1 MSEYEL
7 LLGDCIEKM
16 QELID
21 NDTTVDM
28 ILTDIPYGTVKGLT
42 HDGWN

>member
-7 LLGDCIEKM
+7 LLGDCIIKM

-21 NDTTVDM
+21 NDTKL
-28 ILTDIPYGTVKGLT
+28 IWLI
-42 HDGWN
+42 

>member
-7 LLGDCIEKM
+7 LLGDCIIKM

-28 ILTDIPYGTVKGLT
+28 ILTEIL
-42 HDGWN
+42 